1 MNGRKKEKIISK
13 YPIPTV
19 VHIDGYGG
27 YVPEHIKFKKAG
39 SISYSSSE
47 EDFNEKAEAKR

>member
-1 MNGRKKEKIISK
+1 MNGSKKEKIISK